1 MILMIMFIT
10 DLQIVYPIQIYYTV
24 QASEIKIFILFNFTC
39 GPKCILLGIRHVL
52 ITVLK
57 HNNCHFCLFEHANTL
72 DFYFIFF

>member
-57 HNNCHFCLFEHANTL
+57 HNNCLIFCNA
-72 DFYFIFF
+72 IFVCLNMQTH